1 MTTGKLMRAS
11 QWAKR
16 EFAPGSV
23 PTARTL
29 RGWITSGHVQG
40 RIIDGA
46 AFIFDTEKAGLD
58 SEVSFAVRNLLN
70 NN

>member
-1 MTTGKLMRAS
+1 MTNGKLMRAS

-29 RGWITSGHVQG
+29 RGWVESGHVAG
-40 RIIDGA
+40 RIIGGA
-46 AFIFDTEKAGLD
+46 VFIFDTEKAGLD
-58 SEVSFAVRNLLN
+58 AEISSAVSSLLKG
-70 NN
+70 

>member
-1 MTTGKLMRAS
+1 MSGKLMRAS

-16 EFAPGSV
+16 EFTPGSI

-29 RGWITSGHVQG
+29 RQWVENGVVEG

-46 AFIFDTEKAGLD
+46 AFIFDTEKAGLN
-58 SEVSFAVRNLLN
+58 SQVSSAVNSLLKG
-70 NN
+70 

>member
-1 MTTGKLMRAS
+1 MTGKLMRAS
-11 QWAKR
+11 KWAKR

-29 RGWITSGHVQG
+29 RQWIENGVVEG

-58 SEVSFAVRNLLN
+58 SQVSTAVSKLLKG
-70 NN
+70 